1 MDNFQHSDLLA
12 LETALGE
19 ESRDP
24 IAIPI
29 SVLKAITNNF
39 SDAQEIGCGGFETV
53 YKGTLGNGMV
63 VAVKKLHENV
73 GVLSK
78 NFNSEVDCLIEVK
91 HKNIV
96 QFLGYCSDTQKVLRS
111 FQGKNVWAEER
122 QKLLCFE
129 YLSKG
134 SLADY
139 LTGPSCGLRWCTR
152 YRIIRGICEG
162 LHYLHHHHQ
171 PIIHLDLKPQNI
183 LLDDNMVAKIADFG
197 LSRRLSAR
205 QSRILTKNIAGTP
218 GYFAPEFINS
228 GVITM
233 KMDIYSLG
241 VIIIEIL
248 MGFKQQPNL
257 D

>member
-1 MDNFQHSDLLA
+1 
-12 LETALGE
+12 
-19 ESRDP
+19 
-24 IAIPI
+24 
-29 SVLKAITNNF
+29 
-39 SDAQEIGCGGFETV
+39 
-53 YKGTLGNGMV
+53 MV

-139 LTGPSCGLRWCTR
+139 LTGKISHIIFILVRCSCYATVHR
-152 YRIIRGICEG
+152 
-162 LHYLHHHHQ
+162 
-171 PIIHLDLKPQNI
+171 
-183 LLDDNMVAKIADFG
+183 NM
-197 LSRRLSAR
+197 L
-205 QSRILTKNIAGTP
+205 
-218 GYFAPEFINS
+218 E
-228 GVITM
+228 
-233 KMDIYSLG
+233 
-241 VIIIEIL
+241 
-248 MGFKQQPNL
+248 
-257 D
+257 